1 MPELIE
7 SVDCNDVDI
16 ICIGEVTKVCT
27 GTISD
32 CKACIAFVADLVL
45 AFRGADFFPGFF
57 VVSDLAS
64 S

>member
-1 MPELIE
+1 VTVPELIE
-7 SVDCNDVDI
+7 IMGCNG